1 MARHVVGK
9 RGETAVVAPHPSAV
23 EPHLGRRPHAAEMQQ
38 HALAGKRTGHAEVP
52 EVEAFAVGRVLEL
65 AVDGLLEALHS
76 PARRHLDRG
85 ETARGARRVVKPRR
99 RYRVGLARARGIA
112 KLPVAVDADALL
124 RRRHRKRHGHQ

>member
-1 MARHVVGK
+1 MAAHQM
-9 RGETAVVAPHPSAV
+9 AV
-23 EPHLGRRPHAAEMQQ
+23 HLHRTGIVHRAEVQQ

-65 AVDGLLEALHS
+65 AVDGLLEALHG

-85 ETARGARRVVKPRR
+85 ETARGALRVVKPRR
-99 RYRVGLARARGIA
+99 RYRVGLARARGVA